1 MEDKPTVVPDETPLL
16 DVARPK
22 RVVEEVDAT
31 VLKCLKDVFEAHSQ
45 SQDKWTAEQA
55 QAFLEKVQQDD
66 AESTGALQL
75 SHNTSGVDF
84 KSFLSYMT
92 SQDGAVNKSPPKQDL
107 SWPLASYFI
116 SSSHNTYLTGNQL
129 SSHSTTDAYK
139 NVLLRGC
146 RCVEIDVWDG
156 SESES
161 DDENGA
167 VHKKTATLRQSQK
180 EQLGRRLS
188 KLKKNLPDSLTSK
201 LANSSIG
208 KKLEAR
214 LSDKKQATPPPSQ
227 PASSANQEPQPLAHR
242 TSSVEPRVLHGYT
255 LTKEVSFRDVCT
267 AIRDDAFTVSDLP
280 LIISLEVHCRPQQQQ
295 LMVSIM
301 KEAFS
306 DYLAPELDVDA
317 NELPSPESL
326 KRKILIKVKYA
337 RPETLSEAEQT
348 DDPSDSG
355 DERLPVAGEGEA
367 VPVKPKKP
375 TKIIQELSRLGV
387 YTKAISFKTWTQPE
401 AKMPTHIFSLA
412 EKKYLDHRENHS
424 ESLFEHNRN
433 YLLRAYPSGLRIGS
447 SNLNPPPFWAS
458 GAQIVALNWQ
468 QTDEGMMLN
477 EAMFGDTDG
486 YVLKPPSYRPLKP
499 DVTVAPLQPK
509 TLSLSM
515 TMIAAQGIPL
525 PKGDKSD
532 KGFNPYIK
540 VEVHVDGNPD
550 HMATKGGKMAVD
562 FHDREVEH
570 KLRTHTH
577 KGCNID
583 LKGQTLTFPAISGVV
598 EELTFVRLTVRDD
611 EIGHDD
617 LAAWACVRLDR
628 LRSGYRFVH
637 LWDSRGTR
645 SHGAVLV
652 RVEMSLA

>member
-1 MEDKPTVVPDETPLL
+1 MEDGPTVVPDETPVF
-16 DVARPK
+16 DAARPK
-22 RVVEEVDAT
+22 RIVEELDAT
-31 VLKCLKDVFEAHSQ
+31 VLKSLKGIFEAHAQ
-45 SQDKWTAEQA
+45 SQEKWNAEQS
-55 QAFLEKVQQDD
+55 QVFSEKVQQ
-66 AESTGALQL
+66 EEPGSSGASQL
-75 SHNTSGVDF
+75 TNDNGGLDF
-84 KSFLSYMT
+84 KQFLSYMT
-92 SQDGAVNKSPPKQDL
+92 SQDGAVNNGSPKQDL
-107 SWPLASYFI
+107 TWPLASYFI

-156 SESES
+156 AES
-161 DDENGA
+161 DDDESETM
-167 VHKKTATLRQSQK
+167 HKSTAILRQSQK

-188 KLKKNLPDSLTSK
+188 KLKKNLPDSITSK
-201 LANSSIG
+201 LANSSIE
-208 KKLEAR
+208 KKLKAH
-214 LSDKKQATPPPSQ
+214 LYDKPHGSPPSSQ
-227 PASSANQEPQPLAHR
+227 TASSADEEPPRLKHR
-242 TSSVEPRVLHGYT
+242 ASSAEPRVLHGYT
-255 LTKEVSFRDVCT
+255 LTKEVSFRDVCS
-267 AIRDDAFTVSDLP
+267 AIRDDAFTASDLP
-280 LIISLEVHCRPQQQQ
+280 LIISLEVHCRPEQQL

-306 DYLAPELDVDA
+306 DFLAPELNVDA
-317 NELPSPESL
+317 AELPSPESL

-337 RPETLSEAEQT
+337 RPEALAEAEQSE
-348 DDPSDSG
+348 DPSDSG
-355 DERLPVAGEGEA
+355 DERLPVAGEGDA
-367 VPVKPKKP
+367 VPVKPKKAA
-375 TKIIQELSRLGV
+375 KIIQELSRLGV

-412 EKKYLDHRENHS
+412 EKKYHHHRENHG

-486 YVLKPPSYRPLKP
+486 YVLKPSSYRPLKEG
-499 DVTVAPLQPK
+499 VTATPIQAK
-509 TLSLSM
+509 TLSLCI

-532 KGFNPYIK
+532 KGFSPYIK

-550 HMATKGGKMAVD
+550 HMASKGGKMAVD

-583 LKGQTLTFPAISGVV
+583 LQEQKLTFPAITGVV
-598 EELTFVRLTVRDD
+598 EELTFVRFTIRDD

-617 LAAWACVRLDR
+617 LAAWACLRLDR

-637 LWDSRGTR
+637 LWDSRSMR
-645 SHGAVLV
+645 SQGAVLIK
-652 RVEMSLA
+652 VEKSLA

>member
-1 MEDKPTVVPDETPLL
+1 MEDGPTVVPDETPVF
-16 DVARPK
+16 DAARPQ
-22 RVVEEVDAT
+22 RIVEELDAT
-31 VLKCLKDVFEAHSQ
+31 VLKSLKGIYEAHAQ
-45 SQDKWTAEQA
+45 SQEKWSAEQT
-55 QAFLEKVQQDD
+55 QVFSEKVQQ
-66 AESTGALQL
+66 EEPGSSGASQL
-75 SHNTSGVDF
+75 TNDNGGLDF
-84 KSFLSYMT
+84 KQFLSYMT
-92 SQDGAVNKSPPKQDL
+92 SQDGAVNNRPPKQDL
-107 SWPLASYFI
+107 TWPLASYFI

-156 SESES
+156 AES
-161 DDENGA
+161 DDESETA
-167 VHKKTATLRQSQK
+167 HKSTTLLRQSQK

-188 KLKKNLPDSLTSK
+188 KLKKNLPDSITSK
-201 LANSSIG
+201 LANSSIE
-208 KKLEAR
+208 KKLKAHLYDKQQGSSPSSKTESSADEEPPR
-214 LSDKKQATPPPSQ
+214 LKHR
-227 PASSANQEPQPLAHR
+227 ASSA
-242 TSSVEPRVLHGYT
+242 EPRVLHGYT
-255 LTKEVSFRDVCT
+255 LTKEVSFRDVCS

-280 LIISLEVHCRPQQQQ
+280 LIISLEVHCRPEQQL

-306 DYLAPELDVDA
+306 GFLAPELDVDA
-317 NELPSPESL
+317 AELPSPESL

-337 RPETLSEAEQT
+337 RPEALAEAEQSE
-348 DDPSDSG
+348 DPGDSG
-355 DERLPVAGEGEA
+355 DERLPVAGEGDA
-367 VPVKPKKP
+367 VPAKPKKAA
-375 TKIIQELSRLGV
+375 KIIEELSRLGV

-412 EKKYLDHRENHS
+412 EKKYLDHRENHG

-468 QTDEGMMLN
+468 QTDEGIMLN

-486 YVLKPPSYRPLKP
+486 YVLKPSSYRPLKAG
-499 DVTVAPLQPK
+499 VTATPIQAK
-509 TLSLSM
+509 TLSLCI

-540 VEVHVDGNPD
+540 VEVHVDGNPG
-550 HMATKGGKMAVD
+550 HMASKGGKMAVD

-577 KGCNID
+577 KGRNID
-583 LKGQTLTFPAISGVV
+583 LKEQKLTFPAISGVV
-598 EELTFVRLTVRDD
+598 EELTFVRFTIRDD

-617 LAAWACVRLDR
+617 LAAWACLRLDR

-637 LWDSRGTR
+637 LWDSRSMR
-645 SHGAVLV
+645 SQGAVLIK
-652 RVEMSLA
+652 VEKSLA